1 MQTHDKQTPWKNY
14 LVVLQGNVEDRA
26 KKPKGSS
33 QKKEKAAAAVSE
45 AQALQGDVGKTQE
58 VVATI
63 GEPVTISGDWAGSGT
78 IALVSGLTVIQTEV
92 PSGTL
97 QPLVTSDGT
106 SVISLDASA
115 IGMPVP
121 FSIPI
126 SVAHSIASGSVP
138 ISIAGHVSDAILES
152 STNAETSGADEAENI
167 LASAAVEEC
176 VTVQAVTVEETDCM
190 ETQQEVG
197 ENTHTADDSNNV
209 EISVGE
215 TAD

>member
-1 MQTHDKQTPWKNY
+1 M
-14 LVVLQGNVEDRA
+14 VLEGNVEDRA

-33 QKKEKAAAAVSE
+33 QKKEKAAAAVSK
-45 AQALQGDVGKTQE
+45 AQALQSDVGKTQE
-58 VVATI
+58 VMATI
-63 GEPVTISGDWAGSGT
+63 GEPVTISGDWTGSGT

-126 SVAHSIASGSVP
+126 SVAHSLASGSVP
-138 ISIAGHVSDAILES
+138 ISVAGHVSEAILES
-152 STNAETSGADEAENI
+152 STNAETSEAENV
-167 LASAAVEEC
+167 LASTAIEEC
-176 VTVQAVTVEETDCM
+176 VTVQAVTVEETDCA
-190 ETQQEVG
+190 ETQQENDQ
-197 ENTHTADDSNNV
+197 NTHTADDSNNM
-209 EISVGE
+209 EISVGD
-215 TAD
+215 TAE